1 MARQKSKTAP
11 DMLADVIIKGMQEKK
26 AAEIVKLD
34 LSKIP
39 NSITDYFIICQ
50 GGSRSQ
56 VEAIAESIEFEV
68 KKAIGEH
75 AWHKE
80 GYDNAEWVLLDY
92 FDVVAHIFQPES
104 RQYFQLEKLW
114 ADAERTDIAEVVI
127 KENKKENVRTKRK

>member
-1 MARQKSKTAP
+1 
-11 DMLADVIIKGMQEKK
+11 MLAEIIIKGMQEKK
-26 AAEIVKLD
+26 AEEIVQLD

-39 NSITDYFIICQ
+39 NSITDYFIICH
-50 GGSRSQ
+50 GSNRSQ
-56 VEAIAESIEFEV
+56 VEAIAESVEVEV

-80 GYDNAEWVLLDY
+80 GYENAEWVLLDY
-92 FDVVAHIFQPES
+92 FDVVVHIFQPES

-114 ADAERTDIAEVVI
+114 ADAERIDIAEIVV